1 MATNFAPEDSLRLT
15 PTGGDTPLNEPKT
28 TAEVIALAKN
38 FVEKNYLDQPGFVG
52 AHLVGSIIHAD
63 RDAIFPTYCDVDI
76 AIVLDSIEF
85 QKIEE
90 VFQEGYVLECIL
102 SGSSRYRSA
111 EDILAIPGMACN
123 LQKNSI
129 IVDPEGRLAEIHRGV
144 AEGFAMRHW
153 VKRRVDTEM
162 NIAKSSLEA
171 MSRSQNMIE
180 VIHSLCEFI
189 MRCSAS
195 ITTAHLKPPTHRRSL
210 ANLKALMQTPEEQSL
225 FEDILKAFG
234 SAQLSEAEVRTFL
247 QQCLGAFDRA
257 IVVKRS
263 PVPFEWK
270 LDPCIRD
277 YLNQG
282 TLEIIDEGLHREAIF
297 WIAIF
302 FIISTIAIQQDG
314 LAEEKVGY
322 AAQLTEFLRALG
334 LESTESIKQRIEF
347 CTEVYGHVTT
357 YLDKYI
363 ATSSQLRG

>member
-1 MATNFAPEDSLRLT
+1 MATNFTPEDQPRLT
-15 PTGGDTPLNEPKT
+15 PTEGGIPSSKPKT
-28 TAEVIALAKN
+28 TAEVIALAKSY
-38 FVEKNYLDQPGFVG
+38 VEKNYLGQPGFVG

-76 AIVLDSIEF
+76 AIVLDSIDY

-111 EDILAIPGMACN
+111 EDILALPGMACN

-129 IVDPEGRLAEIHRGV
+129 LVDPEGRLAKIHREV

-153 VKRRVDTEM
+153 VKRRVNTEM
-162 NIAKSSLEA
+162 NVTKSALEA
-171 MSRSQNMIE
+171 MSRSRNVIE
-180 VIHSLCEFI
+180 AVHALCEFV
-189 MRCSAS
+189 MHCSAS

-210 ANLKALMQTPEEQSL
+210 ANLNALMNTPEERSL

-234 SAQLSEAEVRTFL
+234 SAQLSEPEVRTFL
-247 QQCLGAFDRA
+247 QQCLEAFDRA

-282 TLEIIDEGLHREAIF
+282 TLEILAEGLHREAIF

-314 LAEEKVGY
+314 LAEEKEHY
-322 AAQLTEFLRALG
+322 ATRLTEFLRALG
-334 LESTESIKQRIEF
+334 LDSTEAIKLRIEF
-347 CTEVYGHVTT
+347 CTVVYENVAA
-357 YLDKYI
+357 YLEDFV
-363 ATSSQLRG
+363 ATSSQLK

>member
-1 MATNFAPEDSLRLT
+1 MATSFTPEDTHRLT
-15 PTGGDTPLNEPKT
+15 PTEGVVPLNAPKT
-28 TAEVIALAKN
+28 TAEIIALAKSY
-38 FVEKNYLDQPGFVG
+38 VEKNYLGQPGFVG

-63 RDAIFPTYCDVDI
+63 RDKIFPTYCDVDI
-76 AIVLDSIEF
+76 AIVLDSIEY

-111 EDILAIPGMACN
+111 EDILALPGMACN

-129 IVDPEGRLAEIHRGV
+129 LVDPEGRLAEIHRAV

-153 VKRRVDTEM
+153 VKQRVDTEM
-162 NIAKSSLEA
+162 NVTKSSLEA
-171 MSRSQNMIE
+171 MSRSQNAIE
-180 VIHSLCEFI
+180 AVHALCEFI
-189 MRCSAS
+189 MHCSAS

-210 ANLKALMQTPEEQSL
+210 ANLKVLMNTPEEQSL
-225 FEDILKAFG
+225 FEEILKAFG

-247 QQCLGAFDRA
+247 QQCLEAFDRA

-282 TLEIIDEGLHREAIF
+282 TQEILAEGSHREAIF
-297 WIAIF
+297 WIAVF

-314 LAEEKVGY
+314 LAEEKPRY

-334 LESTESIKQRIEF
+334 LESPEAIKQRINF
-347 CTEVYGHVTT
+347 CAKVYDNVAT
-357 YLDKYI
+357 YLENFV
-363 ATSSQLRG
+363 ATSPQLS